1 MRIQDKI
8 RLIVLGKK
16 KYRKLKNKE
25 NVLIDVNEKKQIEKL
40 NKIVG
45 FWDNFNIDLY
55 NKRKDAKN
63 R

>member
-1 MRIQDKI
+1 MRIQEKI

-16 KYRKLKNKE
+16 KYRKLKTKE
-25 NVLIDVNEKKQIEKL
+25 NVLINAKEKKQIEKL

-55 NKRKDAKN
+55 DEKKKAKN

>member
-55 NKRKDAKN
+55 SKRKDAKN

>member
-1 MRIQDKI
+1 MRIQEKI

-55 NKRKDAKN
+55 SKKKDDKN